1 MAQQTRAAQGEKKAE
16 GEGLVRHREYWP
28 DLFRLSPFGLM
39 RRFVDEMDR
48 PFGVWP
54 RAFAEEAS
62 GWWPATDIAE
72 QDGKMVV
79 NVDLPGM
86 KPEDV
91 KLEVTRES
99 LVISGERKQEREE
112 KGEGFHRSERHYGRF
127 YRQIPLPEGAE
138 TDKAEARFTN
148 GELRVTIPVPQVAH
162 ERRQIPIR
170 T

>member
-1 MAQQTRAAQGEKKAE
+1 
-16 GEGLVRHREYWP
+16 
-28 DLFRLSPFGLM
+28 
-39 RRFVDEMDR
+39 
-48 PFGVWP
+48 
-54 RAFAEEAS
+54 
-62 GWWPATDIAE
+62 
-72 QDGKMVV
+72 
-79 NVDLPGM
+79 M

-91 KLEVTRES
+91 KLEITREA

-148 GELRVTIPVPQVAH
+148 GELRVTIPVPEVAH